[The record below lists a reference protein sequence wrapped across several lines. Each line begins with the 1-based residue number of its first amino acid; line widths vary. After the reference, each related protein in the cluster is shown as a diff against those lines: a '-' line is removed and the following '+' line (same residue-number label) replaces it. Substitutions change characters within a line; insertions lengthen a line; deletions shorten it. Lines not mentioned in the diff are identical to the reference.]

1 MNKVSIYE
9 TCLYVNR
16 LNKSCKFYSET
27 MGFTL
32 IALSERAAA
41 LKVNDDQVLTLFKQ
55 GASLDLEQLPHN
67 AIGQMHVAFC
77 VPESEYLQCLNNVET
92 YPLAIEDERSWE
104 HGGRSFY
111 FRDPDGHL
119 IEVATT
125 KGVWLPKD

>member
-1 MNKVSIYE
+1 
-9 TCLYVNR
+9 
-16 LNKSCKFYSET
+16 

-32 IALSERAAA
+32 ITLAERAAA

-55 GASLDLEQLPHN
+55 GASLHLEQSPHN
-67 AIGQMHVAFC
+67 AIGQIHVAFC
-77 VPESEYLQCLNNVET
+77 VPESEYLLWLNKVEK
-92 YPLAIEDERSWE
+92 YPLVIEDERSWE

-125 KGVWLPKD
+125 EGVWLPKK